1 MVSIYKSVINRN
13 LVFFKHFQYLLLL
26 LFSVSQLSCNDEEK
40 VSPEPPTATI
50 ENLEIG
56 SGNNGKGIIGRDFH
70 FDMDVVAATRIVDIQ
85 VLIKQK
91 TEITYSKD
99 WSFDVTWVEF
109 KGAKNTNVHKHFSI
123 PQDAPEGNY
132 DFIIRVKDENGSVKE
147 EKHPFELISA
157 EKLPVL
163 PELYSFMLQK
173 AAAGKSYIYILN
185 RGYMDIADKGYA
197 KGDTLNA
204 YIDIRHVK
212 DDGMIYT
219 FLVKKST
226 GHRPETVKDIDFSK
240 VIVTDVR
247 EHKGLTN
254 VGVFTNYVG
263 MPNFIPR
270 TLVIGGATDNNIP
283 TKGAIDKSKWAN
295 EDYYYGIVYTNTTH
309 NMSAHYY
316 IDLSLSGF

>member
-1 MVSIYKSVINRN
+1 MHKLIIKQKLRSIKC
-13 LVFFKHFQYLLLL
+13 LQFLLAL
-26 LFSVSQLSCNDEEK
+26 LFSASLISCNDDDDL
-40 VSPEPPTATI
+40 SPELLTATI

-91 TEITYSKD
+91 TGVTYSKD
-99 WSFDVTWVEF
+99 WSFDVTWEEF

-123 PQDAPEGNY
+123 PEEAPEGNY
-132 DFIIRVKDENGSVKE
+132 DFIIRVKDENGSLKE
-147 EKHPFELISA
+147 EKHLIELISA

-173 AAAGKSYIYILN
+173 SAASKSFIYILN
-185 RGYMDIADKGYA
+185 RGFMDPADKGYM
-197 KGDTLNA
+197 KGDTLDA
-204 YIDIRHVK
+204 YVDIRNVK
-212 DDGMIYT
+212 DDGVIYT
-219 FLVKKST
+219 LLIKKSA

-240 VIVTDVR
+240 VIVADVR
-247 EHKGLTN
+247 EHKGLTK
-254 VGVFTNYVG
+254 VGTFTNYVD
-263 MPNFIPR
+263 MPNFSPR

-283 TKGAIDKSKWAN
+283 SAGVIDQSKWASG
-295 EDYYYGIVYTNTTH
+295 DYYYGIVYTNTTH